1 MKPRSFY
8 SLLMIGLSLML
19 FNSLSAQIQFFR
31 PVNKDGIN
39 VFEAPK
45 EQGEEFD
52 GVKVRVGGAFALQYQ
67 ALKHENENPTAAT
80 ANNLYKLGSGFNLAT
95 ANLNLDVQLADGIR
109 LNLENYMSSRHHNE
123 FWVKGGYIQ
132 IDKLPMFGNPEWF
145 TKYVRVKLGHMQPNY
160 GDQMMRR
167 TDNGNAIYNPFVGNY
182 IMDAFTTEVGG
193 EAYIF
198 PVKGISLML
207 GLTNGFINY
216 NQIKYAD
223 EPESGNLEPTKKNPS
238 LYLKGAFD
246 KNITED
252 FRFRLSASMVTNSS
266 TQRNTLYGGDRT
278 GSRYYWVLE
287 PTTATLTANAFSGR
301 FNPGFTNNLTAFQI
315 NPFIKFHGLE
325 LFGAFE
331 TAKGRTYKE
340 ADGNERKATQVSGE
354 LIYRFLKNEQMFI
367 GGRYNSVNAAMRVG
381 TSNVDVSLDRTAFV
395 AGWFPTPN
403 LLLKMEIVNQ
413 NYKDFPN
420 TDIRYNG
427 KFNGVTIEA
436 VVGF

>member
-1 MKPRSFY
+1 
-8 SLLMIGLSLML
+8 
-19 FNSLSAQIQFFR
+19 
-31 PVNKDGIN
+31 
-39 VFEAPK
+39 
-45 EQGEEFD
+45 
-52 GVKVRVGGAFALQYQ
+52 
-67 ALKHENENPTAAT
+67 
-80 ANNLYKLGSGFNLAT
+80 
-95 ANLNLDVQLADGIR
+95 
-109 LNLENYMSSRHHNE
+109 
-123 FWVKGGYIQ
+123 
-132 IDKLPMFGNPEWF
+132 
-145 TKYVRVKLGHMQPNY
+145 MQPNY

-238 LYLKGAFD
+238 LYLKGSFD
-246 KNITED
+246 KNITEN

-266 TQRNTLYGGDRT
+266 TQRNTLFGGDRT

-287 PTTATLTANAFSGR
+287 NTKATLTANAFSGR

-331 TAKGRTYKE
+331 SAKGRTYKE
-340 ADGNERKATQVSGE
+340 ADGNERKATQLEGE
-354 LIYRFLKNEQMFI
+354 LVYRFLKNEQMYI
-367 GGRYNSVNAAMRVG
+367 GGRYNSVNATMRVG
-381 TSNVDVSLDRTAFV
+381 ANNVDVNLDRTAFV

-427 KFNGVTIEA
+427 KFNGLTIEA

>member
-1 MKPRSFY
+1 MKPRF
-8 SLLMIGLSLML
+8 LHRFFLIGLSLML
-19 FNSLSAQIQFFR
+19 VNMLTAQIQFFR

-39 VFEAPK
+39 IFEAPK
-45 EQGEEFD
+45 EQGVEFD

-67 ALKHENENPTAAT
+67 SLQHENENPSGNADNT
-80 ANNLYKLGSGFNLAT
+80 LYKLGSGFNLAT

-182 IMDAFTTEVGG
+182 IMDAFSTEVGG

-198 PVKGISLML
+198 PVPGVTLML
-207 GLTNGFINY
+207 GMTNGFINY
-216 NQIKYAD
+216 NQLKYAE
-223 EPESGNLEPTKKNPS
+223 EPETGNLEPTKKNPS

-246 KNITED
+246 KNITDD

-287 PTTATLTANAFSGR
+287 NTKATLTGNAFSGR
-301 FNPGFTNNLTAFQI
+301 FNPGFGNNITAIQI

-325 LFGAFE
+325 FFGAFE
-331 TAKGRTYKE
+331 SAKGRTYKE
-340 ADGNERKATQVSGE
+340 ADGQERKATQIDGE
-354 LIYRFLKNEQMFI
+354 LVYRFLKNEQMYL
-367 GGRYNSVNAAMRVG
+367 GGRYNAVNATMRVG
-381 TSNVDVSLDRTAFV
+381 TNNVDVSLDRTAFV

-403 LLLKMEIVNQ
+403 LLLKMELVNQ

-427 KFNGVTIEA
+427 KFNGLTIEA